1 MPNELD
7 NTNVIA
13 AQTSSISSNF
23 LSNASNSIDL
33 SISDAIT
40 PLHGAIHTTAAISS
54 PQVNGSVDTNTE
66 SEETTQHF
74 DEASTCNLGA
84 TNSAHLPI
92 RQRAQDAYL
101 SNADKRIKKRHQYI
115 EGLWSRCSVGD
126 YVGIKIDKVDRTNT
140 DPKILPSVVLEKRD
154 DKKIKVACMF
164 GIINQWWPLESVVKL
179 SAVPEQLVQMNKA
192 ELKEI
197 SIITASKLFV
207 RDAVNG
213 STCSCKGAC
222 KTKQCACKKNNV
234 FCSTKCHKNGSNC
247 ENQGH

>member
-1 MPNELD
+1 MTPYEIVFGQKPRVDFELWKSISEQGIENEEDLPATVLNQLTVDIDSNLMPNELD
-7 NTNVIA
+7 NINGID
-13 AQTSSISSNF
+13 AQKSSISSNL
-23 LSNASNSIDL
+23 LSNASNS
-33 SISDAIT
+33 IT

-115 EGLWSRCSVGD
+115 EGLW
-126 YVGIKIDKVDRTNT
+126 
-140 DPKILPSVVLEKRD
+140 
-154 DKKIKVACMF
+154 F

-179 SAVPEQLVQMNKA
+179 SAVPE
-192 ELKEI
+192 
-197 SIITASKLFV
+197 
-207 RDAVNG
+207 
-213 STCSCKGAC
+213 
-222 KTKQCACKKNNV
+222 
-234 FCSTKCHKNGSNC
+234 
-247 ENQGH
+247 

>member
-1 MPNELD
+1 MTPYEIVFGQKPRVDFELWKSISEQGNSHFEFLYVLNTTFLIIEGIENEEDLPATVLNQLTVDIDSNLMPNELD
-7 NTNVIA
+7 NINGID
-13 AQTSSISSNF
+13 AQKSSISSNL
-23 LSNASNSIDL
+23 LSNASNS
-33 SISDAIT
+33 IT

-154 DKKIKVACMF
+154 DKKIK
-164 GIINQWWPLESVVKL
+164 S
-179 SAVPEQLVQMNKA
+179 LV
-192 ELKEI
+192 
-197 SIITASKLFV
+197 
-207 RDAVNG
+207 
-213 STCSCKGAC
+213 
-222 KTKQCACKKNNV
+222 
-234 FCSTKCHKNGSNC
+234 
-247 ENQGH
+247 